1 MNLYVPNKYIYT
13 VVFLY
18 TFGQEN
24 KSHKISVI
32 HGADLISKFV
42 LQSVKSPESIFKLRA
57 VLPAYNATV
66 LTTFKHDQSLDTLK
80 TSEG

>member
-1 MNLYVPNKYIYT
+1 MYIHT

-24 KSHKISVI
+24 KSHKILVK
-32 HGADLISKFV
+32 HGANLISKFV
-42 LQSVKSPESIFKLRA
+42 LQSVKSPESVFKLSA
-57 VLPAYNATV
+57 VLPANNSAV

-80 TSEG
+80 TLEG